1 MTSCL
6 HDFSQL
12 STSST
17 QVKRKVQ
24 NNFAN
29 SGRITYDLA
38 PILTACTCN
47 LFSSNPNDLACI
59 QNDG

>member
-1 MTSCL
+1 MASCL

-29 SGRITYDLA
+29 SGRITYDA